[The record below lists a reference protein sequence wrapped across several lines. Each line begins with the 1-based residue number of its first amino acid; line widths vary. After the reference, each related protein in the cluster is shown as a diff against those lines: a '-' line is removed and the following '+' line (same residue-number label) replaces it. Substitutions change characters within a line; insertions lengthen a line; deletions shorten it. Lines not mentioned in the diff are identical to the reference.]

1 MVDNHLAIM
10 QTLHYQLILASNS
23 PRRKQLLQELD
34 LPFTVRTM
42 QGIDEHYPDTLA
54 VEEIPLFLSKLKAE
68 AYFPTLADDELLI
81 TADTIVA
88 CEGYV
93 LGKPANEA
101 EAHRMLTMLSGH
113 SHDVITAVALTTREQ
128 QRAFTVTT
136 KVTFAQLTKEEID
149 YYIEHYKPFDKAG
162 AYGIQEWIG
171 HAGITHIEGSYF
183 NVVGLPVARL
193 YEELKHFGAIT
204 IS

>member
-1 MVDNHLAIM
+1 M
-10 QTLHYQLILASNS
+10 QTLHYRLILASNS

-34 LPFTVRTM
+34 LPFTVRTL
-42 QGIDEHYPDTLA
+42 QGIDEQYPATLA
-54 VEEIPLFLSKLKAE
+54 VEKIPLFLSKLKAE
-68 AYFPTLADDELLI
+68 AYLPTLADDELLI

-88 CEGYV
+88 CEGNV
-93 LGKPANEA
+93 LGKPVDAA
-101 EAHRMLTMLSGH
+101 DAHRMLTLLSGR
-113 SHDVITAVALTTREQ
+113 SHDVVTAVALTTTEQ

-136 KVTFAQLTKEEID
+136 KVTFAQLCREEID
-149 YYIEHYKPFDKAG
+149 YYIDHYKPFDKAG

-193 YEELKHFGAIT
+193 YEELKLFGAIT

>member
-1 MVDNHLAIM
+1 M
-10 QTLHYQLILASNS
+10 QTLHYRLILASNS

-34 LPFTVRTM
+34 LPFTVRTL
-42 QGIDEHYPDTLA
+42 QGIDEQYPATLA
-54 VEEIPLFLSKLKAE
+54 VDEIPLFLSKLKAH
-68 AYFPTLADDELLI
+68 AYLPTLADDELLI

-88 CEGYV
+88 CEGNV
-93 LGKPANEA
+93 LGKPVDAA
-101 EAHRMLTMLSGH
+101 DAHRMLTLLSGR
-113 SHDVITAVALTTREQ
+113 SHDVVTAVALTTTKQ

-136 KVTFAQLTKEEID
+136 KVTFAQLCREEID
-149 YYIEHYKPFDKAG
+149 YYIDHYKPFDKAG

-193 YEELKHFGAIT
+193 YEELKLFGAIT

>member
-1 MVDNHLAIM
+1 M
-10 QTLHYQLILASNS
+10 QTLHYRLILASNS

-34 LPFTVRTM
+34 LPFTVRTL
-42 QGIDEHYPDTLA
+42 QGIDEQYPATLA
-54 VEEIPLFLSKLKAE
+54 VDEIPLFLSKLKAH
-68 AYFPTLADDELLI
+68 AYLPTLADDELLI

-88 CEGYV
+88 CEGNV
-93 LGKPANEA
+93 LGKPVDAA
-101 EAHRMLTMLSGH
+101 DAHRMLTLLSGR
-113 SHDVITAVALTTREQ
+113 SHDVVTAVALTTTEQ

-136 KVTFAQLTKEEID
+136 KVTFARLCREEID
-149 YYIEHYKPFDKAG
+149 YYIDHYKPFDKAG

-193 YEELKHFGAIT
+193 YEELKLFGAIT